1 MKIFLVNILVIW
13 DGRCDFFGS
22 LSVSGRKKGGV
33 KKKSRENLPFFVF
46 FLKNDQ
52 ILTNTK
58 TFKIRFFFHRNV
70 QTSPHHPFEHN
81 SNNFGV
87 KYAYLDIILEF
98 LQHLWKKNQFLR
110 KIEIFF
116 SRDLL
121 LFLKKII
128 FLFFCFFGKIC
139 HFMKKKINFDPFFL
153 VDPTSQFCSKN
164 DKMWF

>member
-1 MKIFLVNILVIW
+1 MEFVLANILVIW

-22 LSVSGRKKGGV
+22 LSVSGRIKGGV

-58 TFKIRFFFHRNV
+58 SFKIRFFFHRNV
-70 QTSPHHPFEHN
+70 QTSPQHPFKHI

-116 SRDLL
+116 LKRFTVVFEKNNFFIFL
-121 LFLKKII
+121 LFWNNL
-128 FLFFCFFGKIC
+128 
-139 HFMKKKINFDPFFL
+139 
-153 VDPTSQFCSKN
+153 
-164 DKMWF
+164 

>member
-1 MKIFLVNILVIW
+1 MLISKTPPIGPIGGWGLTFWISATNSDQNVMKFFLANILVIW

-70 QTSPHHPFEHN
+70 QTSPQHPFKHI

-98 LQHLWKKNQFLR
+98 L
-110 KIEIFF
+110 
-116 SRDLL
+116 
-121 LFLKKII
+121 
-128 FLFFCFFGKIC
+128 
-139 HFMKKKINFDPFFL
+139 
-153 VDPTSQFCSKN
+153 
-164 DKMWF
+164 